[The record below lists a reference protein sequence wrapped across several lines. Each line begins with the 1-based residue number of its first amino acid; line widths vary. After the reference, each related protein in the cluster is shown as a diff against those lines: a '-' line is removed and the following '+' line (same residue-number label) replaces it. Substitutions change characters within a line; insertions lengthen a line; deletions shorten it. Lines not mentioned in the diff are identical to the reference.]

1 MKKIVLVIAIVLA
14 FYTSAWA
21 DCKLDTA
28 TAVRCSDAYTSGV
41 EICKS
46 IHNDPLDSGDLAM
59 CIGNSQ
65 DVYNKCTAGCK

>member
-21 DCKLDTA
+21 DCKLDPA
-28 TAVRCSDAYTSGV
+28 TAVQCSNQYESGV
-41 EICKS
+41 AICKS
-46 IHNDPLDSGDLAM
+46 IHHNPLDSGDLAM

-65 DVYNKCTAGCK
+65 DVYNKCTAGCN